1 MRTPFLNKNKKLSEK
16 RDSSEIMALMISR
29 QGAGRGKIQPLFAY
43 DMNAAANDPRGEVA
57 KKDFIFKK
65 I

>member
-29 QGAGRGKIQPLFAY
+29 QGAGRGKIQPLFAH
-43 DMNAAANDPRGEVA
+43 DMNAAANDPRGEVV
-57 KKDFIFKK
+57 KKDFIFF
-65 I
+65 

>member
-16 RDSSEIMALMISR
+16 RDSSKIMALMISQ

-43 DMNAAANDPRGEVA
+43 DMNAAANNPRGEVV
-57 KKDFIFKK
+57 
-65 I
+65 